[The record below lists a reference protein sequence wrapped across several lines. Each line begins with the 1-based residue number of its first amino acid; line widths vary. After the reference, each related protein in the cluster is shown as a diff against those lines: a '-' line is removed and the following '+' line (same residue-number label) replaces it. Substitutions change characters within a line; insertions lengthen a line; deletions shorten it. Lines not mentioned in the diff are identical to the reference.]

1 MYYWLKDL
9 KTQYQGACNGKISES
24 QLFIFVQM
32 RSGVEFQ
39 VKINQECFNI
49 SANLKLLWFLAVLSF
64 RMCSASWRKKMFF
77 LMESVICVQEQLFFF
92 LFNIFAALKRQSC
105 NSNAICGWKH
115 ELCSQAQRRRLLIV
129 VFLSSRCGFL
139 LCVFFLFLSAC
150 VLCVLHTMQFRLMS
164 CLCVS
169 PPQASLPL
177 PPLRREVW
185 GLEAS
190 RDF

>member
-9 KTQYQGACNGKISES
+9 KIQYQGACNGKISES

-32 RSGVEFQ
+32 RSGVEIQ

-49 SANLKLLWFLAVLSF
+49 SANLIPLWFLAVLSF
-64 RMCSASWRKKMFF
+64 RMCAASWRKKCF
-77 LMESVICVQEQLFFF
+77 LMESVICVREQLFFF

-129 VFLSSRCGFL
+129 VFLSSRCGLSFYCACSSFSSQHAS
-139 LCVFFLFLSAC
+139 CVYFIRCSF
-150 VLCVLHTMQFRLMS
+150 
-164 CLCVS
+164 
-169 PPQASLPL
+169 
-177 PPLRREVW
+177 
-185 GLEAS
+185 G
-190 RDF
+190 